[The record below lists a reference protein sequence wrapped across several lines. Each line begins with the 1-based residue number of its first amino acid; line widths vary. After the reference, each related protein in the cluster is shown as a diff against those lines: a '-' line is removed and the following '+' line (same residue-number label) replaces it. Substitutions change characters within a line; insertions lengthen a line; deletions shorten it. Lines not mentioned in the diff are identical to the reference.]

1 MCAQIGKTVPAVIHI
16 FETAPPNSPKHES
29 LEDFEGDDDEEGI
42 AGVQALSEDEDAV
55 PVTSST

>member
-1 MCAQIGKTVPAVIHI
+1 MIHI

-29 LEDFEGDDDEEGI
+29 LEDFEGDDEEEEDA